1 MTKQNISSCTDLF
14 IVFVLADIIIN
25 NNNITTIISKI
36 FIISDSRINY
46 QFDICLIFCNL
57 HLIIKGYFF
66 VAYEINLELLIGFP
80 VFSNIYSNW
89 YSFD

>member
-14 IVFVLADIIIN
+14 IVFVLADIIIK

-46 QFDICLIFCNL
+46 QFDIC
-57 HLIIKGYFF
+57 
-66 VAYEINLELLIGFP
+66 
-80 VFSNIYSNW
+80 
-89 YSFD
+89 